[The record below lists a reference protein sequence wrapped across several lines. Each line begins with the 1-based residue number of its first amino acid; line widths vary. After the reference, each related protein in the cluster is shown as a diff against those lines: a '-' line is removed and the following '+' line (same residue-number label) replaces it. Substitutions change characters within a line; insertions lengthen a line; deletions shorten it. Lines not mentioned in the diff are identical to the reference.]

1 MINSPETLVLFALVL
16 AVALIAMVPLVYIAV
31 LGPRDEPVD
40 RLVRLLR
47 AVAGM
52 IRRRK

>member
-1 MINSPETLVLFALVL
+1 MINSLETLVPVALVL
-16 AVALIAMVPLVYIAV
+16 AVALIAVLPLVYIAV

-47 AVAGM
+47 ALAGM